1 MRDVIIL
8 AAGDNTKFWP
18 YTQSNKVLFPVV
30 NKPLIQ
36 HTVDSLIEI
45 QCTRIFIAAKRHPE
59 ELKAL
64 FRNTPQVKIFE
75 INQSKGTA
83 DTLLQ
88 CLDHL
93 SETFTVLYGDV
104 YYEKELLQDFVLKA
118 STPTL
123 AVTSLEDDPKDVIGL
138 ELNGNQ
144 FIRFGAHE
152 RGQLIKHA
160 AYAFC
165 LDQSIRPYLMN
176 NPHRFSQLK
185 VGVGSPLESYL
196 EESLQMFHDDHQSLK
211 VSLYVQK
218 CIDIDKPWHGL
229 MLNAS
234 ILKQMGESL
243 HASFVQD
250 CTIIDQSA
258 SINGFIYCGK
268 NVEIGKHVKIIGPV
282 FFEDNVKIDHGA
294 IIEGPAYI
302 GKNTTVLN
310 HAYVHSLSVI
320 GSNNKLS
327 AGFEFL
333 GGVTLNHV
341 YMVHYGEFYGCI
353 GEHSDL
359 GAGTTC
365 GTLRF
370 DDGNTLHRVKGRKE
384 FPKDYA
390 NASYLGAYTRTGVGV
405 LLMPGVKVGAYSVV
419 GSGVVLEKD
428 LKEKTLIYLKQD
440 LVESDW
446 GPEKYGW

>member
-1 MRDVIIL
+1 MRDIIIL

-18 YTQSNKVLFPVV
+18 YTHSNKILFPIG

-36 HTVDSLIEI
+36 HTVESLIDI
-45 QCTRIFIAAKRHPE
+45 QCTKIIIAAKRHPE
-59 ELKAL
+59 ELRAL
-64 FRNTPQVKIFE
+64 FRNHPQVIVLE
-75 INQSKGTA
+75 IKESKGTA

-88 CLDHL
+88 GLNQL
-93 SETFTVLYGDV
+93 SETFTVLFGDV
-104 YYEKELLQDFVLKA
+104 YYDKDLLKDFVSKA
-118 STPTL
+118 STQTL
-123 AVTSLEDDPKDVIGL
+123 AVTPLEDDPKDVIGV

-152 RGQLIKHA
+152 RGHLIKHV

-165 LDQSIRPYLMN
+165 LDQSIRLYLIN

-196 EESLQMFHDDHQSLK
+196 EESLQMLHDDQHSLK
-211 VSLYVQK
+211 VIHYQQK
-218 CIDIDKPWHGL
+218 CFDIDKPWQGL
-229 MLNAS
+229 MLNS
-234 ILKQMGESL
+234 FILKQMADSL
-243 HASFVQD
+243 QTNLIQD
-250 CTIIDQSA
+250 CTLIDQSA
-258 SINGFIYCGK
+258 NITGFINCGK

-302 GKNTTVLN
+302 GKNTTILN
-310 HAYVHSLSVI
+310 HAFVHSMSVI

-327 AGFEFL
+327 SGFEFL
-333 GGVTLNHV
+333 GGLTMNHV
-341 YMVHYGEFYGCI
+341 YMVHYGEYFGCI

-370 DDGNTLHRVKGRKE
+370 DDGNTLHLIKGRKE
-384 FPKDYA
+384 FPKEYA
-390 NASYLGAYTRTGVGV
+390 NASYLGAYTRTGVGAI
-405 LLMPGVKVGAYSVV
+405 LMPGVKVGAYSVV
-419 GSGVVLEKD
+419 GSGVVLERD

-440 LVESDW
+440 LIEKEW